1 MTTATSSRPEGTP
14 EAPISEGETRSPLG
28 AIQQRLRTGELGAWP
43 VIIGL
48 IVIWIV
54 FQSLNSRFLTAQNLS
69 NLTLQIAGVG
79 TISIGVVLVLL
90 LGEIDL
96 SVGSVAG
103 VGAASLAVLSVNR
116 GLPEELALVIVLL
129 IGAAI
134 GTLQGFFFAKVGVP
148 AFVVTLAGNL
158 GWLGL
163 QLWLLVPRGTINFP
177 YEGFIGSLTLRK
189 LSDVA
194 GWVVAAVAVAAY
206 AAAALSGHRRRAS
219 AGLPVR
225 SFSAVVA
232 RVVGLAAIVGA
243 AVAVLNNY
251 QGVPVALLIFVGL
264 VVIVDLVLRRTRY
277 GRKIFAVGGNIE
289 AARRAGISVAWI
301 RMSVFALCST
311 FAVFGGVLL
320 ASRTF
325 SASQST
331 GGSETLLMAIA
342 GAVIGGV
349 SLFGGR
355 GSAYGALLGAVVLGS
370 IQSGMLLRS
379 LESSGR
385 FMITAA
391 GLLAAVVLDSL
402 SRRARVARPSLTS
415 ASADQRLGTRSRPLK
430 PRSSSI
436 TAVE

>member
-1 MTTATSSRPEGTP
+1 MAALTDR
-14 EAPISEGETRSPLG
+14 IRS
-28 AIQQRLRTGELGAWP
+28 GELGPWP

-48 IVIWIV
+48 IIIWLV
-54 FQSLNSRFLTAQNLS
+54 FQTLNDNFLTAQNLS
-69 NLTLQIAGVG
+69 NLTLQIAGIG

-103 VGAASLAVLSVNR
+103 VGAAALAVITVNHNVSEPI
-116 GLPEELALVIVLL
+116 GLILVL
-129 IGAAI
+129 IIGIAI
-134 GTLQGFFFAKVGVP
+134 GTLQGFFFAVVGVP

-163 QLWLLVPRGTINFP
+163 QLWLLFPAGTINFP
-177 YEGFIGSLTLRK
+177 YGGFIGNLTLKK
-189 LSDVA
+189 LPSSA
-194 GWVVAAVAVAAY
+194 GWIIAAAAVAIY
-206 AAAALSGHRRRAS
+206 AAAALITQRRRIA
-219 AGLPVR
+219 AGLPGRSVIGLAVR
-225 SFSAVVA
+225 VI
-232 RVVGLAAIVGA
+232 GLAAILA
-243 AVAVLNNY
+243 ATVQVLNSY
-251 QGVPVALLIFVGL
+251 QGVPVALVIFVGL
-264 VVIVDLVLRRTRY
+264 VVITDLVLRRTRY
-277 GRKIFAVGGNIE
+277 GREIFAVGGNIE
-289 AARRAGISVAWI
+289 AARRAGISVVWI

-331 GGSETLLMAIA
+331 GGSETLLLAIA

-370 IQSGMLLRS
+370 IQSGMLLLS
-379 LESSGR
+379 LESSVR

-391 GLLAAVVLDSL
+391 VLLAAVVLDSL
-402 SRRARVARPSLTS
+402 SRRGRTS
-415 ASADQRLGTRSRPLK
+415 HGRA
-430 PRSSSI
+430 
-436 TAVE
+436 

>member
-1 MTTATSSRPEGTP
+1 MTTTTNSRPDDVAATAVDGGQ
-14 EAPISEGETRSPLG
+14 SHSPWG
-28 AIQQRLRTGELGAWP
+28 AIRERLRAGELGAWP

-48 IVIWIV
+48 LVIWIV
-54 FQSLNSRFLTAQNLS
+54 FQSLNSNFLTAQNLS

-103 VGAASLAVLSVNR
+103 VGAAALAVLSVNQ

-129 IGAAI
+129 IGLAI

-158 GWLGL
+158 GFLGL
-163 QLWLLVPRGTINFP
+163 QLWLLFPRGTINFP

-189 LSDVA
+189 ISDVA
-194 GWVVAAVAVAAY
+194 GWVLAGIAVAAY
-206 AAAALSGHRRRAS
+206 ATAALIGQRRRAA
-219 AGLPVR
+219 AGLPTR
-225 SFSAVVA
+225 SVTGVVV
-232 RVVGLAAIVGA
+232 RVVGLAVVLGA
-243 AVAVLNNY
+243 TVAVLNDY

-264 VVIVDLVLRRTRY
+264 VVIVDLVLRRTLY

-301 RMSVFALCST
+301 RISVFALCSM

-370 IQSGMLLRS
+370 IQSGMLLLS
-379 LESSGR
+379 LESSVR

-391 GLLAAVVLDSL
+391 VLLAAVVLDSL
-402 SRRARVARPSLTS
+402 SRRGR
-415 ASADQRLGTRSRPLK
+415 ASHGRA
-430 PRSSSI
+430 
-436 TAVE
+436 